1 MAWKE
6 NGVNLYKLLGKKRE
20 ERNDKLSVLVS
31 LSTSSY
37 MINTQNKQSVHLPYL
52 GGEHVHIPN

>member
-37 MINTQNKQSVHLPYL
+37 MINTQYKQSVHLPYL